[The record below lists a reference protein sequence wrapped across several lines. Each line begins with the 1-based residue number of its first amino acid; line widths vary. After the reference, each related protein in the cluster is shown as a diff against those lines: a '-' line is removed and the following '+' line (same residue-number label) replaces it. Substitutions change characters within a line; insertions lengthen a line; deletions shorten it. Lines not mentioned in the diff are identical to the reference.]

1 MIPTNNTI
9 KHDLIGELGEFLS
22 RYYEDEIA
30 TALQNGERSI
40 TVEYSDLFTFDS
52 DLAQDYLE
60 NPEVMVPQLDRATT
74 EVDMPN
80 PDAEQDLA
88 EMTVRVAGV
97 DEVDLPVSGLRDEH
111 RDQYLGVRGQV
122 SMATQVQ
129 PRVIEAVFRCERCS
143 SDGHDFYLDPI
154 PQSGEELQLPSECP
168 GCERQG
174 PFTLDESKS
183 VMVDH
188 QIVEL
193 TDEPGEHIGA
203 NANSVPVHLYRDA
216 AGEVMPGDRVRV
228 NGHVTTDLAQIRSQ
242 SKISTRRP
250 WKLEGR
256 AVDAEQV
263 AFSEVTPEQLDEIKR
278 LSKQDDLVRLFIDSI
293 APDILTEERGDA
305 HKLALVLQLFGAVDR
320 DGRKGDINIFL
331 VGEKGTGKSQ
341 MLSRVADLAPKSV
354 EASGKGATAA
364 GLTATATQSDH
375 SDGWMLDAGALVL
388 ASGGLAAID
397 EFDKMSDGARKSMH
411 EAMEQQRIPVNKAGI
426 NTVLP
431 AKTAIL
437 AAANPMGGN
446 YDRYTALYD
455 QINLEAP
462 LISRFDLIFA
472 LTAPVD
478 AERDAEIAAHQLS
491 GEDTAQPIDDQL
503 ITEYVAYA
511 RQHVDPVIPE
521 GGEVE
526 ERLVDYYVDL
536 REKTKQDDGSSTF
549 GPRTNDALRRLA
561 EASARM
567 RLDDTVR
574 MEDAER
580 AIDLKQMH
588 IGDTGVTEEGEI
600 DGNKM
605 GGYGNSD
612 SIRTQIKEALDDKD
626 WTYPSDIAGETGIS
640 EPKVRDVLER
650 ARDGK
655 ITLPVE
661 EANGKWR
668 ID

>member
-1 MIPTNNTI
+1 MITTSNKIN
-9 KHDLIGELGEFLS
+9 HDVIGRLGEFLS
-22 RYYEDEIA
+22 RYYEDTIA
-30 TALQNGERSI
+30 TALQDGKRSI
-40 TVEYSDLFTFDS
+40 TVEYSDLYQFDS
-52 DLAQDYLE
+52 DLAKDYIDS
-60 NPEVMVPQLDRATT
+60 PDVMVSQLDRATT
-74 EVDMPN
+74 EVTMPN
-80 PDAEQDLA
+80 PDAESALA
-88 EMTVRVAGV
+88 KMNVRVSGV
-97 DEVDLPVSGLRDEH
+97 DEVDLPVSGLRDKH
-111 RDQYLGVRGQV
+111 RGQYLGVQGQV

-129 PRVIEAVFRCERCS
+129 PRVVEAVFRCERCS
-143 SDGHDFYLDPI
+143 TEGSDFYLDPI
-154 PQSGEELQLPSECP
+154 PQTGEELQLPGECP
-168 GCERQG
+168 GCKRKG
-174 PFTLDESKS
+174 PYTLDESKS

-203 NANSVPVHLYRDA
+203 NANSIPVHLYRDA

-228 NGHVTTDLAQIRSQ
+228 NGQVTTDLAQIRSQ

-250 WKLEGR
+250 WKVEGR

-263 AFSEVTPEQLDEIKR
+263 AFSEVTPERLDEIKR
-278 LSKQDDLVRLFIDSI
+278 LSKQDDLVSLFVDSI
-293 APDILTEERGDA
+293 APNILTEARGDT
-305 HKLALVLQLFGAVDR
+305 HKLALVLQLFGGVDR
-320 DGRKGDINIFL
+320 DGRKGDINVFL

-341 MLSRVADLAPKSV
+341 MLSRVSDLAPKSV

-491 GEDTAQPIDDQL
+491 SEETSQPIDDEL

-521 GGEVE
+521 GGDVE
-526 ERLVDYYVDL
+526 QRLVEYYVDL
-536 REKTKQDDGSSTF
+536 REKTEQDDGSSTF

-580 AIDLKQMH
+580 AIELKQMH
-588 IGDTGVTEEGEI
+588 IGDTGVTEDGDI

-605 GGYGNSD
+605 GGYGENE
-612 SIRTQIKEALDDKD
+612 SIRGRIKDALDTDT
-626 WTYPSDIAGETGIS
+626 WAFTSDISAETGIA
-640 EPKVRDVLER
+640 EAKVRDVLER
-650 ARDGK
+650 AREGK
-655 ITLPVE
+655 ISLPVE
-661 EANGKWR
+661 EDNGKWR
-668 ID
+668 IN

>member
-1 MIPTNNTI
+1 MIPRNTDI
-9 KHDLIGELGEFLS
+9 NHDLIGRFGEFLS
-22 RYYEDEIA
+22 SYYRDEIG
-30 TALQNGERSI
+30 TALQNGYRSV
-40 TVEYSDLFTFDS
+40 TVEYSDLFQFDA
-52 DLAQDYLE
+52 DLAMDYVDH
-60 NPEVMVPQLDRATT
+60 PEKIVPQLDRATT
-74 EVDMPN
+74 EVDMPT
-80 PDAEQDLA
+80 PDSETALG

-97 DEVDLPVSGLRDEH
+97 DDHEVPVSGLRDHH
-111 RDQYLGVRGQV
+111 RDRYLGVRGQV

-129 PRVIEAVFRCERCS
+129 PRVIEAVYRCERCS
-143 SDGHDFYLDPI
+143 TDGHDFYLDPI
-154 PQSGEELQLPSECP
+154 PQDGEELRLPNECP
-168 GCERQG
+168 GCERSG
-174 PFTLDESKS
+174 PFMLDESKS

-193 TDEPGEHIGA
+193 TDEPGESIGA
-203 NANSVPVHLYRDA
+203 NANSVPVHLYRDE

-242 SKISTRRP
+242 SKIATRRP
-250 WKLEGR
+250 WKVEGR

-263 AFSEVTPEQLDEIKR
+263 AFSEVTPERHEEIKR
-278 LSKQDDLVRLFIDSI
+278 LSQQADLVDLFVESI
-293 APDILTEERGDA
+293 APDILTDDRGDT
-305 HKLALVLQLFGAVDR
+305 HKLALVLQMFGGVR
-320 DGRKGDINIFL
+320 RNGRKGDINVFL

-341 MLSRVADLAPKSV
+341 MISRVVDLAPKSI

-375 SDGWMLDAGALVL
+375 GDGWMLDAGALVL
-388 ASGGLAAID
+388 ASGGLAGID

-431 AKTAIL
+431 AQTAVL

-446 YDRYTALYD
+446 YDRYIPLYD

-472 LTAPVD
+472 LTSPVD
-478 AERDAEIAAHQLS
+478 ADRDAAIASHQLS
-491 GEDTAQPIDDQL
+491 GGGSEQPIDDEL
-503 ITEYVAYA
+503 MTEYVAYA
-511 RQHVDPVIPE
+511 RQSVEPE
-521 GGEVE
+521 IRDEAVKQ
-526 ERLVDYYVDL
+526 RLVNYYVDL
-536 REKTKQDDGSSTF
+536 REKTEQDDGSSTF

-588 IGDTGVTEEGEI
+588 IGDTGITEDGEL

-605 GGYGNSD
+605 SGYGEGD
-612 SIRTQIKEALDDKD
+612 SVRSQIRDALDDRD
-626 WTYPSDIAGETGIS
+626 WQYPSDLAGETGLS
-640 EPKVRDVLER
+640 EEKVRGTLER
-650 ARDGK
+650 AREGK
-655 ITLPVE
+655 TSLPVE

-668 ID
+668 LD

>member
-1 MIPTNNTI
+1 MIPDDTTI
-9 KHDLIGELGEFLS
+9 NHEIIERLGEFLS
-22 RYYEDEIA
+22 TYYRDEVA
-30 TALQNGERSI
+30 TAVQEGARSV
-40 TVEYSDLFTFDS
+40 TVEFGDLFQFDHE
-52 DLAQDYLE
+52 LADDYIE
-60 NPEVMVPQLDRATT
+60 HPDRMVSHLDRATT
-74 EVDMPN
+74 EVELPT
-80 PDAEQDLA
+80 PDAEAKLRR
-88 EMTVRVAGV
+88 MTVRVAGV
-97 DEVDLPVSGLRDEH
+97 DEPEVSVSGLRDDH
-111 RDQYLGVRGQV
+111 RDRYLGVRGQV

-129 PRVIEAVFRCERCS
+129 PRVIDAVFRCERCS
-143 SDGHDFYLDPI
+143 SGDHDFLLDPI
-154 PQSGEELQLPSECP
+154 PQSADELQLPSECP

-183 VMVDH
+183 TMVDH

-193 TDEPGEHIGA
+193 SDEPGENMGA
-203 NANSVPVHLYRDA
+203 NSNTVPVHLYRDA

-242 SKISTRRP
+242 AKIATRRP

-263 AFSEVTPEQLDEIKR
+263 AFSEVSPERIDEIKR
-278 LSKQDDLVRLFIDSI
+278 LAKQDDLVDLFVRSI
-293 APDILTEERGDA
+293 APNILTDERGDS
-305 HKLALVLQLFGAVDR
+305 HKLALVLQLFGGVSR
-320 DGRKGDINIFL
+320 DAAKGDINVFL

-341 MLSRVADLAPKSV
+341 MLSRVADLAPKAV

-364 GLTATATQSDH
+364 GLTATATQSDR

-431 AKTAIL
+431 AQTAVL
-437 AAANPMGGN
+437 AAANPTGGN
-446 YDRYTALYD
+446 YDRYTPLYD

-472 LTAPVD
+472 LRSPVD
-478 AERDAEIAAHQLS
+478 ADRDAAIASHQLS
-491 GEDTAQPIDDQL
+491 SEGTTQPIDDEL
-503 ITEYVAYA
+503 MTEYVAYA
-511 RQHVDPVIPE
+511 RQHVDPEISDEAVQQ
-521 GGEVE
+521 
-526 ERLVDYYVDL
+526 RLVNYYVDL
-536 REKTKQDDGSSTF
+536 REKTEQDDGSSTF

-580 AIDLKQMH
+580 AIELKQMH
-588 IGDTGVTEEGEI
+588 IGDTGLTEEGEI
-600 DGNKM
+600 DGNRM
-605 GGYGNSD
+605 AGYGDGD
-612 SIRTQIKEALDDKD
+612 SIRGMIRDTLDDRE
-626 WTYPSDIAGETGIS
+626 YQYVSDIAVESGVA

-668 ID
+668 LE